1 MVVRGK
7 TQEAPPLLDMGAI
20 EDAAH
25 RAAQR
30 APAAQSSIVLEAL
43 R

>member
-1 MVVRGK
+1 MRGK
-7 TQEAPPLLDMGAI
+7 DAGSAPLLDMGAI